1 MMIIFAQRLNSQQII
16 LKAILRGYFA
26 IQDQKRLYSGNT
38 AMVYRIKMFLN
49 DVEI

>member
-16 LKAILRGYFA
+16 LKAILQGYFV

-38 AMVYRIKMFLN
+38 DLVNRIIMFLN
-49 DVEI
+49 DFEI